1 MQQSVQTDATCNIQ
15 QCWKLLANN
24 VSSVCTGLNTTM
36 LERLCKLIQHCC
48 ATHRRSRTKRNVGS
62 FWLKIL
68 TGFKQNE
75 QLPTTRNNMQQHV
88 IECANDPTCIIQQC
102 CVRCTR
108 LYSQRVIPI
117 YELSGMSR
125 STGYFLTSLTL

>member
-88 IECANDPTCIIQQC
+88 IECANDLYHPTML
-102 CVRCTR
+102 RP
-108 LYSQRVIPI
+108 LHKALLLKGYSHI
-117 YELSGMSR
+117 
-125 STGYFLTSLTL
+125 